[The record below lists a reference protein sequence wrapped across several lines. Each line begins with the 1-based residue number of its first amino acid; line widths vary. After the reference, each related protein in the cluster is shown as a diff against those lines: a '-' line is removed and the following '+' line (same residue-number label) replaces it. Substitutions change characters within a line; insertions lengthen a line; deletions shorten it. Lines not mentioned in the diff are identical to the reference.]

1 MLERKC
7 LLSILFHRAQ
17 VNLFQHDDKTITK
30 NNWNS
35 LNQCKYIQ
43 KGEVP
48 GRPSTN
54 HPALKTN

>member
-1 MLERKC
+1 MKKKGSEQMLERKR

-35 LNQCKYIQ
+35 LNQCNQIYSE
-43 KGEVP
+43 G
-48 GRPSTN
+48 
-54 HPALKTN
+54 

>member
-1 MLERKC
+1 MLERKR

-35 LNQCKYIQ
+35 LNQCNQIYSE
-43 KGEVP
+43 G
-48 GRPSTN
+48 
-54 HPALKTN
+54 